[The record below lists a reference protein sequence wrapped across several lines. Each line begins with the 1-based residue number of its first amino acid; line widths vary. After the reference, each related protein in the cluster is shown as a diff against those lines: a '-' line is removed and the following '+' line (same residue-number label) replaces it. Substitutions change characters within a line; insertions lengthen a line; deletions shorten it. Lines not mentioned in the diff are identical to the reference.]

1 MTARPAIVASVEV
14 TTAPDAHP
22 DGTVL
27 SVRDL
32 VTVYPTRL
40 GVVQA
45 VDRVSFDL
53 RAGEVL
59 GIVGDS
65 GSGKTTLA
73 RSLLGLVAAPGR
85 IVDGEILLHGRNLLE
100 ITGEELRQ
108 VRGTEIAMI
117 FQNPIRSF
125 HPGFTIGRQL
135 TEAVTRHQRVS
146 RRDAREKAVEA
157 LTWVGMPEPA
167 VRMRDHPHQF
177 SGGMLQRVMIAM
189 SLLNDPAVL
198 VADEPTTALDVTIQA
213 QILELIQRL
222 AVDRGL
228 GVILV
233 THNLGMVASL
243 CDRVM
248 VMYAGQ
254 IVEEASVDDVF
265 ARPAH
270 PYTVGLLD
278 SQPDR
283 ATGARLE
290 AMAGGSPK
298 MTALPPGC
306 RFEPRCAYAEADCSQ
321 PPDLWTLRPGHTA
334 RCWVSK
340 RHGLLPELPDG
351 RPAAAGSGPG

>member
-1 MTARPAIVASVEV
+1 MAKPQ
-14 TTAPDAHP
+14 PQQ
-22 DGTVL
+22 GGLVL
-27 SVRDL
+27 AVRDL

-40 GVVQA
+40 GAITA
-45 VDRVSFDL
+45 VDNVSFEL

-73 RSLLGLVAAPGR
+73 RSLLGLVSAPGR
-85 IVDGEILLHGRNLLE
+85 IVSGKILLHDQNLLTLTPE
-100 ITGEELRQ
+100 QMRQ
-108 VRGTEIAMI
+108 VRGSEIAMI

-135 TEAVTRHQRVS
+135 IEAVTRHQRVS
-146 RRDAREKAVEA
+146 RRAAREKAIET
-157 LTWVGMPEPA
+157 LSWVGMPDPA
-167 VRMRDHPHQF
+167 LRMKNHPHQF

-213 QILELIQRL
+213 QILELVQRL
-222 AVDRGL
+222 ALDRGL

-254 IVEEASVDDVF
+254 VVEEASVDDLF
-265 ARPAH
+265 ARPSH

-283 ATGARLE
+283 VTGSRLE
-290 AMAGGSPK
+290 AMAGASPQ
-298 MTALPPGC
+298 MFALPTGC
-306 RFEPRCAYAEADCSQ
+306 RFEPRCGFAESECLQ
-321 PPDLWTLRPGHTA
+321 PPQLWKISTGHNV

-340 RHGLLPELPDG
+340 RHGRLPV
-351 RPAAAGSGPG
+351 PADTGTERAK

>member
-1 MTARPAIVASVEV
+1 MSDVEHDR
-14 TTAPDAHP
+14 TI
-22 DGTVL
+22 L
-27 SVRDL
+27 SVRNL

-40 GVVQA
+40 GVVPA
-45 VDRVSFDL
+45 VDHVGFEL
-53 RAGEVL
+53 RAGEIL

-85 IVDGEILLHGRNLLE
+85 IVSGEILLHGRDLLGFS
-100 ITGEELRQ
+100 GEEMRQ

-135 TEAVTRHQRVS
+135 TEAVTRHERVS
-146 RRDAREKAVEA
+146 RRDARERAVEA

-167 VRMRDHPHQF
+167 IRMKDHPHQF

-189 SLLNDPAVL
+189 SLLNEPAVL

-233 THNLGMVASL
+233 THNLGMVASI
-243 CDRVM
+243 CDRVI

-254 IVEEASVDDVF
+254 IVEEASVDQVF
-265 ARPAH
+265 ANPSH

-290 AMAGGSPK
+290 AMAGGSPR
-298 MTALPPGC
+298 MTDLPPGC
-306 RFEPRCAYAEADCSQ
+306 RFEPRCAYAETECSQ
-321 PPDLWTLRPGHTA
+321 PPDLWPLSDGQTV
-334 RCWVSK
+334 RCWVSR
-340 RHGLLPELPDG
+340 RHGGLPNLPD
-351 RPAAAGSGPG
+351 REASRAGPGIG

>member
-1 MTARPAIVASVEV
+1 MA
-14 TTAPDAHP
+14 APGSGRERA
-22 DGTVL
+22 VL
-27 SVRDL
+27 AVHDL

-40 GVVQA
+40 GDVRA
-45 VDRVSFDL
+45 VDGVSFEL
-53 RAGEVL
+53 AVGEVL

-73 RSLLGLVAAPGR
+73 RSLLGLVPAPGR
-85 IVDGEILLHGRNLLE
+85 IEAGEILLQGRDLLRVTDE
-100 ITGEELRQ
+100 GMRK
-108 VRGTEIAMI
+108 VRGSEIAMI

-135 TEAVTRHQRVS
+135 TEAVRQHQAVA
-146 RRDAREKAVEA
+146 RRSAREKVIEA
-157 LTWVGMPEPA
+157 LTWVGMPEPE

-189 SLLNDPAVL
+189 SLLNEPAVL

-213 QILELIQRL
+213 QILDLIRRL
-222 AVDRGL
+222 AGDRGL

-254 IVEEASVDDVF
+254 IVEEAPVEEIF

-270 PYTVGLLD
+270 PYTVGLLE

-283 ATGARLE
+283 ASGTRLA
-290 AMAGGSPK
+290 AMAGASPR
-298 MTALPPGC
+298 MTDLPPGC
-306 RFEPRCAYAEADCSQ
+306 RFEPRCAYAVADCSK
-321 PPDLWTLRPGHTA
+321 PPDLWGIAGGRSV
-334 RCWVSK
+334 RCWVT
-340 RHGLLPELPDG
+340 RGHGELPVLPIG
-351 RPAAAGSGPG
+351 AAGRTG

>member
-1 MTARPAIVASVEV
+1 MA
-14 TTAPDAHP
+14 APDATRA
-22 DGTVL
+22 DTVL
-27 SVRDL
+27 AVRDL

-40 GVVQA
+40 GDVPA
-45 VDRVSFDL
+45 VDGVGFEL
-53 RAGEVL
+53 AAGEVL
-59 GIVGDS
+59 GVVGDS

-85 IVDGEILLHGRNLLE
+85 IVGGEIRLRGRNLLE
-100 ITGEELRQ
+100 MTREEMRR
-108 VRGTEIAMI
+108 VRGAEIAMI

-135 TEAVTRHQRVS
+135 IEAATRHERIP
-146 RRDAREKAVEA
+146 RRAAAAKAVEA
-157 LTWVGMPEPA
+157 LTWVGMPEPG
-167 VRMRDHPHQF
+167 VRMKDHPHQF

-189 SLLNDPAVL
+189 SLLNEPAVL

-213 QILELIQRL
+213 QILDLIRRL

-254 IVEEASVDDVF
+254 VVEEASVDALF
-265 ARPAH
+265 ARPSH
-270 PYTVGLLD
+270 PYTAGLLD

-283 ATGARLE
+283 AAGDRLE
-290 AMAGGSPK
+290 AMAGGSPR
-298 MTALPPGC
+298 MTDLPAGC
-306 RFEPRCAYAEADCSQ
+306 RFRPRCAYAEAACTA
-321 PPDLWTLRPGHTA
+321 PPELWEAPGGRTV
-334 RCWVSK
+334 RCWVS
-340 RHGLLPELPDG
+340 RRSGRLPG
-351 RPAAAGSGPG
+351 RGGKEGP

>member
-1 MTARPAIVASVEV
+1 MEV
-14 TTAPDAHP
+14 ITTPDSNL
-22 DGTVL
+22 DRTTVL
-27 SVRDL
+27 AVRDL

-40 GVVQA
+40 GVVPA
-45 VDRVSFDL
+45 VDRVGFEL
-53 RAGEVL
+53 QAGEIL

-85 IVDGEILLHGRNLLE
+85 IVGGEILLHGRNLLAF
-100 ITGEELRQ
+100 TAEEMRR

-146 RRDAREKAVEA
+146 RREARDRAIEA

-167 VRMRDHPHQF
+167 VRMKDHPHQF

-189 SLLNDPAVL
+189 SLLNEPAVL

-213 QILELIQRL
+213 QILELVRRL

-233 THNLGMVASL
+233 THNLGMVASI

-306 RFEPRCAYAEADCSQ
+306 RFEPRCAYAEPACSQ
-321 PPDLWTLRPGHTA
+321 PPDLWILRKGQMA
-334 RCWVSK
+334 RCWVSR
-340 RHGLLPELPDG
+340 RHGKLPALPD
-351 RPAAAGSGPG
+351 SGPATGAGTG

>member
-1 MTARPAIVASVEV
+1 MATL
-14 TTAPDAHP
+14 DAKH
-22 DGTVL
+22 DGAVL
-27 SVRDL
+27 AVRDL

-40 GVVQA
+40 GEVPA
-45 VDRVSFDL
+45 VDRVGFEL
-53 RAGEVL
+53 QAGEVL

-85 IVDGEILLHGRNLLE
+85 IVSGEILLHGRDLLKLTGDE
-100 ITGEELRQ
+100 IRR
-108 VRGTEIAMI
+108 VRGAEIAMI

-135 TEAVTRHQRVS
+135 TEAATRHERIS
-146 RRDAREKAVEA
+146 RRAAREKAVEA
-157 LTWVGMPEPA
+157 LTWVGMPEPGI
-167 VRMRDHPHQF
+167 RMKDHPHQF

-189 SLLNDPAVL
+189 SLLNEPAVL

-213 QILELIQRL
+213 QILDLIQRL

-233 THNLGMVASL
+233 THNLGMVASI

-254 IVEEASVDDVF
+254 IVEKASVDAVF
-265 ARPAH
+265 AHPAH
-270 PYTVGLLD
+270 PYTVGLLK

-283 ATGARLE
+283 ATGKRLE

-298 MTALPPGC
+298 MTDLPSGC
-306 RFEPRCAYAEADCSQ
+306 RFQPRCAHAEAACSE
-321 PPDLWTLRPGHTA
+321 PPELWDIPGGQTV
-334 RCWVSK
+334 RCWVSR
-340 RHGLLPELPDG
+340 RHGKLPDLDPDRAPRPTAADSPTRTG
-351 RPAAAGSGPG
+351 RP

>member
-1 MTARPAIVASVEV
+1 MSDVEH
-14 TTAPDAHP
+14 DR
-22 DGTVL
+22 TVL
-27 SVRDL
+27 AVRDL

-40 GVVQA
+40 GVVPA
-45 VDRVSFDL
+45 VDHVGFEL
-53 RAGEVL
+53 RAGEIL

-85 IVDGEILLHGRNLLE
+85 IESGEILLHGRDLL
-100 ITGEELRQ
+100 TFSGEQMRQ

-146 RRDAREKAVEA
+146 RRSAWEKAVEA

-167 VRMRDHPHQF
+167 IRMKDHPHQF

-233 THNLGMVASL
+233 THNLGMVASI
-243 CDRVM
+243 CDRVI

-283 ATGARLE
+283 ATGARLA
-290 AMAGGSPK
+290 AMAGGSPR
-298 MTALPPGC
+298 MTDLPPGC
-306 RFEPRCAYAEADCSQ
+306 RFEPRCAYAEAACSQ
-321 PPDLWTLRPGHTA
+321 PPDLWELENGQTA
-334 RCWVSK
+334 RCWVTR
-340 RHGLLPELPDG
+340 RHGRLPTLPDG
-351 RPAAAGSGPG
+351 RPSSGEFGVG

>member
-1 MTARPAIVASVEV
+1 MAD
-14 TTAPDAHP
+14 PDA
-22 DGTVL
+22 DRGGTIL

-40 GVVQA
+40 GDVPA
-45 VDRVSFDL
+45 VDRVGFDL
-53 RAGEVL
+53 RAGEIL
-59 GIVGDS
+59 GVVGDS

-85 IVDGEILLHGRNLLE
+85 IVSGEIRLHGRDLLTMTRKE
-100 ITGEELRQ
+100 MRQ
-108 VRGTEIAMI
+108 VRGAEIAMI

-125 HPGFTIGRQL
+125 HPAFTIGRQL
-135 TEAVTRHQRVS
+135 TEAATRHRRIS
-146 RRDAREKAVEA
+146 RRAAKEKAAEA
-157 LTWVGMPEPA
+157 LTWVGMPEPR

-189 SLLNDPAVL
+189 SLLNEPAVL

-213 QILELIQRL
+213 QILELIRRL

-233 THNLGMVASL
+233 THNLGMVASI

-254 IVEEASVDDVF
+254 IVEESSVDAVF
-265 ARPAH
+265 ASPAH

-283 ATGARLE
+283 AEGSRLE
-290 AMAGGSPK
+290 AMAGSSPK
-298 MTALPPGC
+298 MTDLPPGC
-306 RFEPRCAYAEADCSQ
+306 RFQPRCAYAEAACSD
-321 PPDLWTLRPGHTA
+321 PPDLWEIPGGQTV
-334 RCWVSK
+334 RCWVSRRGGK
-340 RHGLLPELPDG
+340 LPDLRPG
-351 RPAAAGSGPG
+351 RSGGEER

>member
-1 MTARPAIVASVEV
+1 MEV
-14 TTAPDAHP
+14 ITTPDSYP
-22 DGTVL
+22 DRTVL
-27 SVRDL
+27 AVRDL

-40 GVVQA
+40 GVVPA
-45 VDRVSFDL
+45 VDHVGFEL
-53 RAGEVL
+53 QAGEIL

-85 IVDGEILLHGRNLLE
+85 IVGGEILLHGRNLLAF
-100 ITGEELRQ
+100 TPEEMRR

-135 TEAVTRHQRVS
+135 TEAVTRHHRVS
-146 RRDAREKAVEA
+146 RREARDRAVEA

-189 SLLNDPAVL
+189 SLLNEPAVL

-213 QILELIQRL
+213 QILELVRKL

-233 THNLGMVASL
+233 THNLGMVASI

-283 ATGARLE
+283 ATGTRLE

-298 MTALPPGC
+298 MTDLPSGC
-306 RFEPRCAYAEADCSQ
+306 RFEPRCAYAEAACSQ
-321 PPDLWTLRPGHTA
+321 PPDLWGLRNGQTA

-340 RHGLLPELPDG
+340 RHGELPVVPDA
-351 RPAAAGSGPG
+351 RSTSTGSGPG

>member
-1 MTARPAIVASVEV
+1 MEV
-14 TTAPDAHP
+14 TEAPDP
-22 DGTVL
+22 RLDGTTL
-27 SVRDL
+27 AVRDL

-40 GVVQA
+40 GVVPA
-45 VDRVSFDL
+45 VDHVGFEL

-65 GSGKTTLA
+65 GSGKTPLA

-85 IVDGEILLHGRNLLE
+85 IESGEILLHGRNLLDF
-100 ITGEELRQ
+100 TPEEMRR

-125 HPGFTIGRQL
+125 HPGFTIGWQL

-146 RRDAREKAVEA
+146 RREATDRAIEA

-189 SLLNDPAVL
+189 SLLNEPAVL

-213 QILELIQRL
+213 QILELVQRL

-233 THNLGMVASL
+233 THNLGMVASI

-290 AMAGGSPK
+290 AMAGGSPT

-306 RFEPRCAYAEADCSQ
+306 RFEPRCAYAEAACSQ
-321 PPDLWTLRPGHTA
+321 PPDLWALSGGQTS

-340 RHGLLPELPDG
+340 RHGELPAHPDG
-351 RPAAAGSGPG
+351 ETGTAGSGTG

>member
-1 MTARPAIVASVEV
+1 MEDTP
-14 TTAPDAHP
+14 APDS
-22 DGTVL
+22 DLNGTVL
-27 SVRDL
+27 AVRDL

-40 GVVQA
+40 GTVPA
-45 VDRVSFDL
+45 VDHVSFEL
-53 RAGEVL
+53 RTGEVL

-85 IVDGEILLHGRNLLE
+85 IVSGEILLHGRNLFDF
-100 ITGEELRQ
+100 TAEEMRR
-108 VRGTEIAMI
+108 VRGSEIAMI

-135 TEAVTRHQRVS
+135 TEAVTRHQRVA
-146 RRDAREKAVEA
+146 RRAAREKAVEA

-167 VRMRDHPHQF
+167 LRMKDHPHQF

-189 SLLNDPAVL
+189 SLLNQPAVL

-213 QILELIQRL
+213 QILELIRRL

-233 THNLGMVASL
+233 THNLGMVASI

-254 IVEEASVDDVF
+254 IVEEASVDEVF

-290 AMAGGSPK
+290 AMPGASPR
-298 MTALPPGC
+298 MTSLPPGC
-306 RFEPRCAYAEADCSQ
+306 RFEPRCAYAEETCSQ
-321 PPDLWTLRPGHTA
+321 PPDLWTLPSGTRTA
-334 RCWVSK
+334 RCWVSR
-340 RHGLLPELPDG
+340 RHGKLPPLPD
-351 RPAAAGSGPG
+351 AGPTTSVSGTG

>member
-1 MTARPAIVASVEV
+1 MEV
-14 TTAPDAHP
+14 ITAPDANP
-22 DGTVL
+22 DGRVL
-27 SVRDL
+27 AVRDL

-40 GVVQA
+40 GVVPA
-45 VDRVSFDL
+45 VDHVNFEL

-85 IVDGEILLHGRNLLE
+85 IVSGEILLHGRNMLNF
-100 ITGEELRQ
+100 THEEMRRA
-108 VRGTEIAMI
+108 RGTEIAMI

-146 RRDAREKAVEA
+146 RRDARDKAIEA

-167 VRMRDHPHQF
+167 VRMKDHPHQF

-189 SLLNDPAVL
+189 SLLNEPAVL

-222 AVDRGL
+222 AADRGL

-233 THNLGMVASL
+233 THNLGMVASI

-254 IVEEASVDDVF
+254 VVEEASVDGVF
-265 ARPAH
+265 AHPAH

-306 RFEPRCAYAEADCSQ
+306 RFQPRCAYAEAQCSQ
-321 PPDLWTLRPGHTA
+321 PPELWALPHGQTA
-334 RCWVSK
+334 RCWVSN
-340 RHGLLPELPDG
+340 RHGKLPPLPDG
-351 RPAAAGSGPG
+351 GATIAGSGPG

>member
-1 MTARPAIVASVEV
+1 MEV
-14 TTAPDAHP
+14 TTDPDSNP
-22 DGTVL
+22 DGAVL

-40 GVVQA
+40 GAVTA
-45 VDRVSFDL
+45 VDRVGFDL

-85 IVDGEILLHGRNLLE
+85 IVGGEILLHGRNLLE
-100 ITGEELRQ
+100 LSNEQLRR

-135 TEAVTRHQRVS
+135 AEAVTRHQRVS
-146 RRDAREKAVEA
+146 RRDARDKAIEA

-189 SLLNDPAVL
+189 SLLNEPAVL

-254 IVEEASVDDVF
+254 IVEEASVEEVF

-283 ATGARLE
+283 ATGTRLE

-306 RFEPRCAYAEADCSQ
+306 RFEPRCAYAEAGCSE
-321 PPDLWTLRPGHTA
+321 PPELWELRPGQTA
-334 RCWVSK
+334 RCWVSR
-340 RHGLLPELPDG
+340 RHGRLPTLSDSSSP
-351 RPAAAGSGPG
+351 AAGSGNG

>member
-1 MTARPAIVASVEV
+1 MA
-14 TTAPDAHP
+14 APDATRAE
-22 DGTVL
+22 TVL
-27 SVRDL
+27 AVRDL

-40 GVVQA
+40 GGVTA
-45 VDRVSFDL
+45 VDGVGFEL
-53 RAGEVL
+53 AAGEVL
-59 GIVGDS
+59 GVVGDS

-85 IVDGEILLHGRNLLE
+85 IVGGEIRLRGRNLLE
-100 ITGEELRQ
+100 MTREEMRR
-108 VRGTEIAMI
+108 VRGAEIAMI

-135 TEAVTRHQRVS
+135 IEAATRHERIP
-146 RRDAREKAVEA
+146 RRAAAAKAVEA

-167 VRMRDHPHQF
+167 VRMKDHPHQF

-189 SLLNDPAVL
+189 SLLNEPAVL

-213 QILELIQRL
+213 QILDLIRRL

-254 IVEEASVDDVF
+254 VVEEASVDALF

-270 PYTVGLLD
+270 PYTAGLLE

-283 ATGARLE
+283 AAGDRLE
-290 AMAGGSPK
+290 AMPGGSPR
-298 MTALPPGC
+298 MTDLPAGC
-306 RFEPRCAYAEADCSQ
+306 RFRPRCAYAEAACSE
-321 PPDLWTLRPGHTA
+321 PPDLWEAPGGRFV
-334 RCWVSK
+334 RCWVSRRGGK
-340 RHGLLPELPDG
+340 LPGPDG
-351 RPAAAGSGPG
+351 KEAP

>member
-1 MTARPAIVASVEV
+1 MTK
-14 TTAPDAHP
+14 PDVQP
-22 DGTVL
+22 DGTIL
-27 SVRDL
+27 AVRNL

-40 GVVQA
+40 GVVPA
-45 VDRVSFDL
+45 VDHVDFEL

-73 RSLLGLVAAPGR
+73 RSLLGLVSAPGR
-85 IVDGEILLHGRNLLE
+85 ILSGEILLHGRNLL
-100 ITGEELRQ
+100 TFTPEEMRR

-146 RRDAREKAVEA
+146 RRAAREKAIEA

-167 VRMRDHPHQF
+167 IRMKDHPHQF

-189 SLLNDPAVL
+189 SLLNEPAVL

-233 THNLGMVASL
+233 THNLGMVASI

-254 IVEEASVDDVF
+254 IVEQASVDDVF

-283 ATGARLE
+283 ATGTRLK
-290 AMAGGSPK
+290 AMAGGSPT
-298 MTALPPGC
+298 MTALPTGC
-306 RFEPRCAYAEADCSQ
+306 RFEPRCAYAVADCSE
-321 PPDLWTLRPGHTA
+321 PPDLWSLAGGQTA
-334 RCWVSK
+334 RCWVTK
-340 RHGLLPELPDG
+340 QHGKLPDLRDRKPSG
-351 RPAAAGSGPG
+351 ARTGLAG

>member
-1 MTARPAIVASVEV
+1 M
-14 TTAPDAHP
+14 
-22 DGTVL
+22 
-27 SVRDL
+27 
-32 VTVYPTRL
+32 
-40 GVVQA
+40 
-45 VDRVSFDL
+45 
-53 RAGEVL
+53 L

-85 IVDGEILLHGRNLLE
+85 IVSGEILLHGRDLL
-100 ITGEELRQ
+100 TLTSEEMRR

-146 RRDAREKAVEA
+146 RRDARETAIEA

-167 VRMRDHPHQF
+167 IRMKDHPHQF

-222 AVDRGL
+222 AADRGL

-265 ARPAH
+265 AHPAH

-290 AMAGGSPK
+290 AMADGSPK
-298 MTALPPGC
+298 MTALPEGC
-306 RFEPRCAYAEADCSQ
+306 RFGPRCGYAEAQCSQ
-321 PPDLWTLRPGHTA
+321 PPELWPLPNGQTA
-334 RCWVSK
+334 RCWVAK
-340 RHGLLPELPDG
+340 RHGALPHLPDRG
-351 RPAAAGSGPG
+351 PNTAGPG